1 MLLATVLEQSP
12 QPAER
17 SYREPGLVGLACA
30 TPQRLAGV
38 QGRNSQAMPFQVRY
52 LPGQGNFKKIQ
63 QQKGEGYHL
72 SGALDFFIGS
82 VLVTLACVAV
92 IIYQDQGTS

>member
-1 MLLATVLEQSP
+1 
-12 QPAER
+12 
-17 SYREPGLVGLACA
+17 
-30 TPQRLAGV
+30 
-38 QGRNSQAMPFQVRY
+38 MPFQVRY